1 LQIILDIDNASE
13 DTGKTITNVVNQ
25 LFGWFVSFY
34 RLVKYAY
41 HNKFTF
47 GEFLTSATKKLMTQ
61 RNKTFF
67 NMNTDKLSKI
77 VNHIDLLER
86 KIVLLNQKISEMEG
100 MPKKKEVQTQT
111 ENDTDTDHTRV
122 VHDQDLPELVTVKVI

>member
-1 LQIILDIDNASE
+1 
-13 DTGKTITNVVNQ
+13 
-25 LFGWFVSFY
+25 
-34 RLVKYAY
+34 
-41 HNKFTF
+41 
-47 GEFLTSATKKLMTQ
+47 
-61 RNKTFF
+61 
-67 NMNTDKLSKI
+67 MNTDKLSKI